1 MKGNTYKSPLKIQ
14 RGGADFF
21 DMANLTSI
29 WDKYIAANFTEQIR
43 ILPDSILLGSAL
55 LSFVTQSYPMTIL
68 FLSMLEASAIGIA
81 IKNLFSFLDLPH
93 MIGLPNPN
101 QKYCSSSYTS
111 PTLETIAYLGR
122 DSVESAFPSF
132 PIYFLATASSYIVGS
147 MLMQKDEL
155 EALGPTYSSRFYL
168 STFISFLLL
177 LIVST
182 YRLYYHCEGVGTVI
196 ATFLLGL
203 VVGGLILYQN
213 SMLLGRD
220 STNLTGIPLL
230 RERTRDKKP
239 LYVCPQKA

>member
-1 MKGNTYKSPLKIQ
+1 MKPYRSPLKLQ
-14 RGGADFF
+14 RGGDFF
-21 DMANLTSI
+21 DMKNIQYI
-29 WDKYIAANFTEQIR
+29 WDNYIVANFTEQIR

-55 LSFVTQSYPMTIL
+55 LSFITQSYSTTVL
-68 FLSMLEASAIGIA
+68 FLSLIEATAIGIA
-81 IKNLFSFLDLPH
+81 IKNLFGFFDMNH
-93 MIGLPNPN
+93 MTQEPSDTL
-101 QKYCSSSYTS
+101 KYCVSGSVS
-111 PTLETIAYLGR
+111 PTLETVAYLGR
-122 DSVESAFPSF
+122 DSIASAFPSF

-155 EALGPTYSSRFYL
+155 EALGPSYSSRFYL
-168 STFISFLLL
+168 STFISSL
-177 LIVST
+177 LILVVST

-203 VVGGLILYQN
+203 IVGAIILYQN
-213 SMLLGRD
+213 TLLLGRD

>member
-1 MKGNTYKSPLKIQ
+1 MKAHRSPLKIQ
-14 RGGADFF
+14 RGGDFF
-21 DMANLTSI
+21 DMKNI
-29 WDKYIAANFTEQIR
+29 QYVWENYIQANFTEQIR

-55 LSFVTQSYPMTIL
+55 LSFITQSYSSTIL
-68 FLSMLEASAIGIA
+68 FLSLLEATAIGIGF
-81 IKNLFSFLDLPH
+81 KQLFGFLDMEH
-93 MIGLPNPN
+93 MSQEPSNTL
-101 QKYCSSSYTS
+101 KYCVASATS

-122 DSVESAFPSF
+122 DSITSGFPSF

-155 EALGPTYSSRFYL
+155 EALGPSYSSRFYL
-168 STFISFLLL
+168 SAFISSLLL

-196 ATFLLGL
+196 ATFLLGI

-213 SMLLGRD
+213 AMLLGRD

-239 LYVCPQKA
+239 LYVCPQIA